1 MTFNSS
7 ELTSPSNPLKKTDSE
22 AQDGKHLAL
31 FLPSL
36 AGGGVARAMLLLSE
50 AFADRGQR
58 VDLILCQVSGPYLD
72 KISPKVKVVGLKEGA
87 KWLGQL
93 LALSADFGSLWSM
106 LLPILL
112 SSHPPKTIGYLPDL
126 VEYLRREKP
135 DTMLTAKTPAN
146 LTALWASRLAG
157 GKTRIVINEQTS
169 LSPILKTSKKWRWRF
184 IAPLLQRMYPWADQ
198 IVSVSKGVG
207 DDLSSITSIPRERIT
222 TINNPIMNL
231 EVSRK
236 ALCRLEH
243 PWFAPNALPVILGVG
258 RLVPQKDFA
267 CLIKAFGRVRSVRP
281 ARLVILGEGRLRSDL
296 ETLTTTLGIT
306 QDVSMP
312 GFVENPFAFMG
323 RASVFVL
330 SSAWEGFGN
339 VLAEALACGCPVVS
353 TDCPNGPAEVL
364 QYGAFGSLVPV
375 GNDKALAEAIHTVL
389 DNPPDPEQLR
399 SRASEFDL
407 DLISETYLKILLTD
421 QTSQIPSEDKL

>member
-1 MTFNSS
+1 MMTANFSDISS
-7 ELTSPSNPLKKTDSE
+7 LQNPLRKKIRG
-22 AQDGKHLAL
+22 AQDCKHLAI

-36 AGGGVARAMLLLSE
+36 AGGGVASAMLLLSE
-50 AFADRGQR
+50 AFADRNHR

-72 KISPKVKVVGLKEGA
+72 KVSPNVNIVGLKAGP
-87 KWLGQL
+87 KWLGRL

-112 SSHPPKTIGYLPDL
+112 ASRPPKTIGYLPDL
-126 VEYLRREKP
+126 VQYLRREKP
-135 DTMLTAKTPAN
+135 DTMFSAKIPAN
-146 LTALWASRLAG
+146 LTALWACRLAG
-157 GKTRIVINEQTS
+157 GNTRIVINDQCG
-169 LSPILKTSKKWRWRF
+169 LSPIIKTSRKWRWRF
-184 IAPLLQRMYPWADQ
+184 IAPLLRRVYPWADQ

-296 ETLTTTLGIT
+296 ETLTTTLGIN

-353 TDCPNGPAEVL
+353 TDCPSGPDEIL
-364 QYGAFGSLVPV
+364 KKGTFGPLVPI
-375 GNDKALAEAIHTVL
+375 GDDKALAEAIHTVL

-399 SRASEFDL
+399 ARASEFEVGS
-407 DLISETYLKILLTD
+407 ISEKYLQL
-421 QTSQIPSEDKL
+421 